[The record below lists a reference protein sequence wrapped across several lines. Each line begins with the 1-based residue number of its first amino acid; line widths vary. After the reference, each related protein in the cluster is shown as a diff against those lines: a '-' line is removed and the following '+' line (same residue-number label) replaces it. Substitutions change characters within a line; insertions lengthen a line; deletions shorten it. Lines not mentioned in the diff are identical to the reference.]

1 MPTLS
6 PLRGLTVPEF
16 DLGYCAKREVLYVSI
31 WRRDSTIPAIAH
43 LRSQLRTA
51 SRRRYFTG
59 PMHQALIDISR
70 YVQGGWHE
78 DVARLMFLVAMREAG
93 LRPSAK
99 LIADGRVQQAT
110 LTNRRGQVGKLQG
123 WYVFIPGRTPAGAFG
138 CAAKGQTF
146 AWYSGPEAE
155 AHRGTVE
162 ALQAQQ
168 NVVGGVAMAT
178 PSACVDGAVNV
189 SGGCGGG
196 HAH

>member
-16 DLGYCAKREVLYVSI
+16 DLGYCAKREVLYVPI

-43 LRSQLRTA
+43 LRSQLRMA

-59 PMHQALIDISR
+59 PVHQALIDMSR

-78 DVARLMFLVAMREAG
+78 AMAPSQFRKARERSG
-93 LRPSAK
+93 LRPYASLVA
-99 LIADGRVQQAT
+99 
-110 LTNRRGQVGKLQG
+110 NGQVHRFSTNGQTGNTSG

-138 CAAKGQTF
+138 CVAKGF
-146 AWYSGPEAE
+146 SLPWYSHPEAE

-168 NVVGGVAMAT
+168 NVAGGVAMET
-178 PSACVDGAVNV
+178 PSAYVDGAVNV
-189 SGGCGGG
+189 SSRCGDG